1 MHLARMLALQR
12 RVKGVTLTR
21 LPDLRPLSLPCDK
34 RGARISPIILVMAL
48 ACGAARAEEWL
59 SLSKT
64 SDDHATET
72 FIDMSSIVLKDNIR
86 TVQTKAVLLS
96 PRNDNER
103 RIAFALQPISFDCK
117 ASLVQVGSA
126 EIHYTDTQQLGFI
139 DTHKSWEHADDPLTK
154 KMLNFVCAW
163 KPTR

>member
-1 MHLARMLALQR
+1 MR
-12 RVKGVTLTR
+12 TR
-21 LPDLRPLSLPCDK
+21 I
-34 RGARISPIILVMAL
+34 AFAIATVAAL
-48 ACGAARAEEWL
+48 ACSAARAEEWL

-72 FIDMSSIVLKDNIR
+72 FIDMSSILLKDNIQ
-86 TVQTKAVLLS
+86 TVRTKAVLLS

-103 RIAFALQPISFDCK
+103 RIAFAIQPMSFDCK

-139 DTHKSWEHADDPLTK
+139 DTHKYWKPADDPLTK
-154 KMLNFVCAW
+154 KMLDIVCG
-163 KPTR
+163 KPTSST

>member
-1 MHLARMLALQR
+1 MHLTRMLARQR

-34 RGARISPIILVMAL
+34 RARIGPIVLAMAL
-48 ACGAARAEEWL
+48 ACSDAQAEEWQ
-59 SLSKT
+59 SLSK
-64 SDDHATET
+64 SYDDHPTET

-86 TVQTKAVLLS
+86 TARTKAVLLS

-103 RIAFALQPISFDCK
+103 RIAFALQPMSFDCK

-126 EIHYTDTQQLGFI
+126 EIHYTDTDGLGFI
-139 DTHKSWEHADDPLTK
+139 DTHKSWKSAEDPLTK
-154 KMLNFVCAW
+154 KMFDFVCAW
-163 KPTR
+163 KPTS